1 MADEEVVEEGEEKK
15 KGGLVK
21 VLLFVIIGIL
31 LIAMSI
37 GGTLFLTGA
46 FDAKPIVVDEDGN
59 VITQEGTAE
68 GVEGAEGAEGVDP
81 NAPKPLDKVSKE
93 MPEGQKFDQLYNEM
107 DRSFTVNLSG
117 SKQFCQFTMG
127 FMTHYDQRVVD
138 NVYKHELAVRSAII
152 MEVST
157 YNKDQLATVT
167 DKQKLANAIKARMN
181 QVLIGYED
189 FGGIEE
195 VFFTEFV
202 IQ

>member
-1 MADEEVVEEGEEKK
+1 MANEEEVEVEVEEKK

-21 VLLFVIIGIL
+21 ILLFVIIGIL
-31 LIAMSI
+31 LIAISI
-37 GGTLFLTGA
+37 GATLFVTGA
-46 FDAKPIVVDEDGN
+46 FDAKPVVVDENGDVVN
-59 VITQEGTAE
+59 QQA
-68 GVEGAEGAEGVDP
+68 GAEGGEEVDP
-81 NAPKPLDKVSKE
+81 NAPKPLTKVAKE
-93 MPEGQKFDQLYNEM
+93 LPEGQKFDQLYNEM
-107 DRSFTVNLSG
+107 ERKFTVNLSG

-138 NVYKHELAVRSAII
+138 NVYKHELALRSAII

-157 YNKDQLATVT
+157 YSKDQLSTVA
-167 DKQKLANAIKARMN
+167 DKQTLANAIKSRMN
-181 QVLIGYED
+181 LVLIGYED

>member
-1 MADEEVVEEGEEKK
+1 MANEDLEVEVEEQK

-31 LIAMSI
+31 IIAMSI
-37 GGTLFLTGA
+37 GGTLFLTGF
-46 FDAKPIVVDEDGN
+46 FDSKPVIVDENGN
-59 VITQEGTAE
+59 VVVQQDGDESGDPI
-68 GVEGAEGAEGVDP
+68 DP
-81 NAPKPLDKVSKE
+81 NAPKALEKVAKE
-93 MPEGQKFDQLYNEM
+93 QPEGQKFDQLYNEM
-107 DRSFTVNLSG
+107 ERSFTVNLLG

-127 FMTHYDQRVVD
+127 FMTHYDQRIVD
-138 NVYKHELAVRSAII
+138 NVYKHELAIRSAII

-157 YNKDQLATVT
+157 YSADVLTTVS
-167 DKQKLANAIKARMN
+167 DKQLLANAIKTRIN

>member
-1 MADEEVVEEGEEKK
+1 MADEEEVEVVEEK

-21 VLLFVIIGIL
+21 ILLFAIIGIL
-31 LIAMSI
+31 VIVISI
-37 GGTLFLTGA
+37 GATLFLTGF
-46 FDAKPIVVDEDGN
+46 FDAKPVVVDENGN
-59 VITQEGTAE
+59 VVTQQVAGEAGEGGE
-68 GVEGAEGAEGVDP
+68 EVDP
-81 NAPKPLDKVSKE
+81 NAPKALSKVSKE
-93 MPEGQKFDQLYNEM
+93 LPEGQKFDQLYNEM
-107 DRSFTVNLSG
+107 ERSFTVNLSG

-138 NVYKHELAVRSAII
+138 HVYKHELAIRSAII

-157 YNKDQLATVT
+157 YSMDELATVT
-167 DKQKLANAIKARMN
+167 DKQKLANSIKMRMN

>member
-1 MADEEVVEEGEEKK
+1 MAEEEEVEVVEEK

-21 VLLFVIIGIL
+21 ILLFAIIGIL
-31 LIAMSI
+31 VIVISI
-37 GGTLFLTGA
+37 GATLFLTGF
-46 FDAKPIVVDEDGN
+46 FDAKPVVVDENGN
-59 VITQEGTAE
+59 VVTQQAAGEA
-68 GVEGAEGAEGVDP
+68 VEEVDP
-81 NAPKPLDKVSKE
+81 NAPKALSKVSKE
-93 MPEGQKFDQLYNEM
+93 LPEGQKFDQLYNEM
-107 DRSFTVNLSG
+107 ARSFTVNLSG

-138 NVYKHELAVRSAII
+138 NVYKHELAMRSAII

-157 YNKDQLATVT
+157 YSMDQLATVT
-167 DKQKLANAIKARMN
+167 DKQKLANNIKARMN

>member
-1 MADEEVVEEGEEKK
+1 MANEEEVEVEIEEKK
-15 KGGLVK
+15 GGGLVK
-21 VLLFVIIGIL
+21 ILLFVIIGIL
-31 LIAMSI
+31 VIAISI
-37 GGTLFLTGA
+37 GATLFLTGF
-46 FDAKPIVVDEDGN
+46 FDAKPIVVDENGN
-59 VITQEGTAE
+59 VITQEVAAGEA
-68 GVEGAEGAEGVDP
+68 GAEVDP
-81 NAPKPLDKVSKE
+81 SAQQPLAKVAKDL
-93 MPEGQKFDQLYNEM
+93 PEGQKFDQLYNEM
-107 DRSFTVNLSG
+107 ERKFTVNLLG

-138 NVYKHELAVRSAII
+138 NVYKHELALRSAIL

-157 YNKDQLATVT
+157 YNKDQLSTVS
-167 DKQKLANAIKARMN
+167 DKQKLANKIKERMN

>member
-1 MADEEVVEEGEEKK
+1 MADEEEVEVVEEK

-21 VLLFVIIGIL
+21 ILLFAIIGIL
-31 LIAMSI
+31 VIVISI
-37 GGTLFLTGA
+37 GATLFLTGF
-46 FDAKPIVVDEDGN
+46 FDAKPLVVDENGN
-59 VITQEGTAE
+59 VVTQQAAGEA
-68 GVEGAEGAEGVDP
+68 VEEVDP
-81 NAPKPLDKVSKE
+81 NAPKALSKVSKE
-93 MPEGQKFDQLYNEM
+93 LPEGQKFDQLYNEM
-107 DRSFTVNLSG
+107 ARSFTVNLSG

-138 NVYKHELAVRSAII
+138 NVYKHELAIRSAII
-152 MEVST
+152 MEVSI
-157 YNKDQLATVT
+157 YSMDQLATVT
-167 DKQKLANAIKARMN
+167 DKQKLANSIKARMN

>member
-1 MADEEVVEEGEEKK
+1 MADEEEVEVVEEK

-21 VLLFVIIGIL
+21 ILLFAIIGIL
-31 LIAMSI
+31 VIVISI
-37 GGTLFLTGA
+37 GATLFLTGF
-46 FDAKPIVVDEDGN
+46 FDAKPVVVDENGN
-59 VITQEGTAE
+59 VVTQQVAGEAGE
-68 GVEGAEGAEGVDP
+68 EVDP
-81 NAPKPLDKVSKE
+81 NAPKALSKVSKE
-93 MPEGQKFDQLYNEM
+93 LPEGQKFDQLYNEM
-107 DRSFTVNLSG
+107 ERSFTVNLSG

-138 NVYKHELAVRSAII
+138 HVYKHELAIRSAII

-157 YNKDQLATVT
+157 YSMDELTTVT
-167 DKQKLANAIKARMN
+167 DKQKLANSIKTRMN

>member
-1 MADEEVVEEGEEKK
+1 MADEEEVEVVEEK

-21 VLLFVIIGIL
+21 ILLFAIIGIL
-31 LIAMSI
+31 VIVISI
-37 GGTLFLTGA
+37 GATLFLTGF
-46 FDAKPIVVDEDGN
+46 FDAKPVVVDENGN
-59 VITQEGTAE
+59 VVTQQVAGEAGE
-68 GVEGAEGAEGVDP
+68 DVDP
-81 NAPKPLDKVSKE
+81 NAPKALSKVSKE
-93 MPEGQKFDQLYNEM
+93 LPEGQKFDQLYNEM
-107 DRSFTVNLSG
+107 ERSFTVNLSG

-138 NVYKHELAVRSAII
+138 HVYKHELAIRSAII

-157 YNKDQLATVT
+157 YSMDELTTVT
-167 DKQKLANAIKARMN
+167 DKQKLANSIKTRMN

>member
-1 MADEEVVEEGEEKK
+1 MADEEEVEVVEEK

-21 VLLFVIIGIL
+21 ILLFAIIGIL
-31 LIAMSI
+31 VIVISI
-37 GGTLFLTGA
+37 GATLFLTGF
-46 FDAKPIVVDEDGN
+46 FDAKPVVVDENGN
-59 VITQEGTAE
+59 VVTQQAAGEA
-68 GVEGAEGAEGVDP
+68 VEEVDP
-81 NAPKPLDKVSKE
+81 NAPKALSKVSKE
-93 MPEGQKFDQLYNEM
+93 LPEGQKFDQLYNEM
-107 DRSFTVNLSG
+107 ARSFTVNLSG

-157 YNKDQLATVT
+157 YSMDQLATVT
-167 DKQKLANAIKARMN
+167 DKQKLANNIKTRMN

>member
-1 MADEEVVEEGEEKK
+1 MANEDLEVEVEEQK

-31 LIAMSI
+31 IIAMSI
-37 GGTLFLTGA
+37 GGTLFLTGF
-46 FDAKPIVVDEDGN
+46 FDSKPVIVDENGN
-59 VITQEGTAE
+59 VVVQQDGDESGDPI
-68 GVEGAEGAEGVDP
+68 DP
-81 NAPKPLDKVSKE
+81 NAPKALEKVAKE
-93 MPEGQKFDQLYNEM
+93 QPEGQKFDQLYNEM
-107 DRSFTVNLSG
+107 ERSFTVNLLG

-127 FMTHYDQRVVD
+127 FMTHYDQRIVD
-138 NVYKHELAVRSAII
+138 NVYKHELAIRSAII

-157 YNKDQLATVT
+157 YSSDVLTTVS
-167 DKQKLANAIKARMN
+167 DKQLLANAIKTRIN

>member
-1 MADEEVVEEGEEKK
+1 MANEEEVEVEVEEKK

-21 VLLFVIIGIL
+21 ILLFVIIGIL
-31 LIAMSI
+31 LIAISI
-37 GGTLFLTGA
+37 GATLFVTGA
-46 FDAKPIVVDEDGN
+46 FDAKPVVVDENGN
-59 VITQEGTAE
+59 VVNQQA
-68 GVEGAEGAEGVDP
+68 GAEGGEEVDP
-81 NAPKPLDKVSKE
+81 NAPKPLTKVAKE
-93 MPEGQKFDQLYNEM
+93 LPEGQKFDQLYNEM
-107 DRSFTVNLSG
+107 ERKFTVNLSG

-138 NVYKHELAVRSAII
+138 NVYKHELALRSAII

-157 YNKDQLATVT
+157 YSKDQLATVA
-167 DKQKLANAIKARMN
+167 DKQTLANAIKSRMN
-181 QVLIGYED
+181 LVLIGYED

>member
-1 MADEEVVEEGEEKK
+1 
-15 KGGLVK
+15 
-21 VLLFVIIGIL
+21 LLFVIIGIL
-31 LIAMSI
+31 AIAISI
-37 GGTLFLTGA
+37 GATLFLTGF
-46 FDAKPIVVDEDGN
+46 FDAKPIVVDENGN
-59 VITQEGTAE
+59 VIAQEAAAGEA
-68 GVEGAEGAEGVDP
+68 GAEVDP
-81 NAPKPLDKVSKE
+81 SAQQSLAKVAKE
-93 MPEGQKFDQLYNEM
+93 LPEGQKFDQLYNEM
-107 DRSFTVNLSG
+107 ERKFTVNLLG

-138 NVYKHELAVRSAII
+138 NVYKHELALRSAIL

-157 YNKDQLATVT
+157 YNKDQLSTVS
-167 DKQKLANAIKARMN
+167 DKQKLANKIKERMN

>member
-1 MADEEVVEEGEEKK
+1 MADEEEVEVVEEK

-21 VLLFVIIGIL
+21 ILLFAIIGIL
-31 LIAMSI
+31 VIVISI
-37 GGTLFLTGA
+37 GATLFLTGF
-46 FDAKPIVVDEDGN
+46 FDAKPVVVDENGN
-59 VITQEGTAE
+59 VVTQQAAGEA
-68 GVEGAEGAEGVDP
+68 VEEVDP
-81 NAPKPLDKVSKE
+81 NAPKALSKVSKE
-93 MPEGQKFDQLYNEM
+93 LPEGQKFDQLYNEM
-107 DRSFTVNLSG
+107 ARSFTVNLSG
-117 SKQFCQFTMG
+117 SRQFCQFTMG

-157 YNKDQLATVT
+157 YSMDQLATVT
-167 DKQKLANAIKARMN
+167 DKQKLANNIKTRMN

>member
-1 MADEEVVEEGEEKK
+1 MADEEEVEVVEEK

-21 VLLFVIIGIL
+21 ILLFAIIGIL
-31 LIAMSI
+31 VIVISI
-37 GGTLFLTGA
+37 GATLFLTGF
-46 FDAKPIVVDEDGN
+46 FDAKPVVVDENGN
-59 VITQEGTAE
+59 VVTQQAAGEA
-68 GVEGAEGAEGVDP
+68 VEEVDP
-81 NAPKPLDKVSKE
+81 NAPKALSKVSKE
-93 MPEGQKFDQLYNEM
+93 LPEGQKFDQLYNEM
-107 DRSFTVNLSG
+107 ARSFTVNLSG

-138 NVYKHELAVRSAII
+138 NVYKHELAMRSAII

-157 YNKDQLATVT
+157 YSMDQLATVT
-167 DKQKLANAIKARMN
+167 DKQKLANNIKARMN

>member
-1 MADEEVVEEGEEKK
+1 MANEEEVEVEVEEQK

-21 VLLFVIIGIL
+21 ILLFVIIGIL
-31 LIAMSI
+31 LIAISI
-37 GGTLFLTGA
+37 GATLFVTGA
-46 FDAKPIVVDEDGN
+46 FDAKPVVVDENGN
-59 VITQEGTAE
+59 VVNQQA
-68 GVEGAEGAEGVDP
+68 GAEGGEEVDP
-81 NAPKPLDKVSKE
+81 NAPKPLAKIAKE
-93 MPEGQKFDQLYNEM
+93 LPEGQKFDQLYNEM
-107 DRSFTVNLSG
+107 ERKFTVNLSG

-138 NVYKHELAVRSAII
+138 NVYKHELALRSAII

-157 YNKDQLATVT
+157 YSKDQLSTVA
-167 DKQKLANAIKARMN
+167 DKQKLANAIKSRMN

>member
-1 MADEEVVEEGEEKK
+1 MAEEDLEDGEEKK

-21 VLLFVIIGIL
+21 ILLFVIIGIL
-31 LIAMSI
+31 VIAISI
-37 GGTLFLTGA
+37 GATLFLTGF
-46 FDAKPIVVDEDGN
+46 FDAKPVVVDENGN
-59 VITQEGTAE
+59 VVIQQGA
-68 GVEGAEGAEGVDP
+68 AEGAEEVDP
-81 NAPKPLDKVSKE
+81 NAPKPLSKVSKQQ
-93 MPEGQKFDQLYNEM
+93 PEGQKFDQLYNEM
-107 DRSFTVNLSG
+107 DRKFTVNLEG

-138 NVYKHELAVRSAII
+138 NVYKHELALRSAII

-157 YNKDQLATVT
+157 YNKAQLATVA
-167 DKQKLANAIKARMN
+167 DKQKLATAIKGIMN
-181 QVLIGYED
+181 RVLIGYED

>member
-1 MADEEVVEEGEEKK
+1 MANEEEVEQHGEEKK

-21 VLLFVIIGIL
+21 ILLFVIIGIL
-31 LIAMSI
+31 LIAISI
-37 GGTLFLTGA
+37 GATLFVTGA
-46 FDAKPIVVDEDGN
+46 FDAKPVVVDENGN
-59 VITQEGTAE
+59 VVNQQA
-68 GVEGAEGAEGVDP
+68 GAEGGEEVDP
-81 NAPKPLDKVSKE
+81 NAPKPLTKVAKE
-93 MPEGQKFDQLYNEM
+93 LPEGQKFDQLYNEM
-107 DRSFTVNLSG
+107 ERKFTVNLSG

-138 NVYKHELAVRSAII
+138 NVYKHELALRSAII

-157 YNKDQLATVT
+157 YSKDQLSTVA
-167 DKQKLANAIKARMN
+167 DKQTLANAIKSRMN
-181 QVLIGYED
+181 LVLIGYED

>member
-1 MADEEVVEEGEEKK
+1 MADEEEVEVVEEK

-21 VLLFVIIGIL
+21 ILLFVIIGIL
-31 LIAMSI
+31 VIAISV
-37 GGTLFLTGA
+37 GATLFLTGF
-46 FDAKPIVVDEDGN
+46 FDPKPVIVDEEGN
-59 VITQEGTAE
+59 VVTQQASTEGGDGGE
-68 GVEGAEGAEGVDP
+68 EVDP
-81 NAPKPLDKVSKE
+81 NVPKPLTKVSKE
-93 MPEGQKFDQLYNEM
+93 VPEGQEFDQLYNEM
-107 DRSFTVNLSG
+107 ERSFTVNLSG
-117 SKQFCQFTMG
+117 SKQFCQFTLG

-138 NVYKHELAVRSAII
+138 TVYKHELAVRSAII

-157 YNKDQLATVT
+157 YSQDQLVTVT
-167 DKQKLANAIKARMN
+167 DKQKLANNIKTRIN